1 MANSIAL
8 AQKYSPILDEI
19 YMRESLTSVLDTPA
33 DLVEF
38 VGAKT
43 ARIFKTA
50 VDGLGTTDRNGHY
63 VPGSVTST
71 WETYTLNW
79 DRNRSLEIDAMD
91 DEETLS
97 MAFGANVSE
106 FYRTKLI
113 PEIDAMTFAKICG
126 KSGIQTATAA
136 DIGNVSDI
144 LVAVDAAQQALDDKE
159 VPYEGRILFVSP
171 ATYYKLKGKISRY
184 LANEETVQRNIQ
196 MLDDMR
202 VIPVPSARFNTAI
215 DLYDGVTSGQTA
227 GGYSNVPATGYS
239 YPINFLL
246 VHPSAVKKIMKRMVS
261 KVISP
266 EMNQD
271 ADAWKF
277 AIRAYGDVFVMD
289 NKVDG
294 IYLHRGAT
302 ANS

>member
-19 YMRESLTSVLDTPA
+19 YKRESLSAILDTPA
-33 DLVEF
+33 DLVQW
-38 VGAKT
+38 VGADT
-43 ARIFKTA
+43 ARIFKTD
-50 VDGLGTTDRNGHY
+50 VDGLGTTNRNGHY
-63 VPGSVTST
+63 VPGSVTSS
-71 WETYTLNW
+71 WETYKLAW

-97 MAFGANVSE
+97 MAFGANVAE
-106 FYRTKLI
+106 FYRTQLI
-113 PEIDAMTFAKICG
+113 PEVDAYTFAKICG
-126 KSGIQTATAA
+126 TTGINVATPA
-136 DIGNVSDI
+136 DIGSVSDI
-144 LVAVDAAQQALDDKE
+144 LADIDVANQALDNFE

-171 ATYYKLKGKISRY
+171 AAYYKLKGKITRY
-184 LANEETVQRNIQ
+184 LANEETVQRNIYQ
-196 MLDDMR
+196 LDSMR
-202 VIPVPSARFNTAI
+202 VVPVPQARFNTAI
-215 DLYDGVTSGQTA
+215 DLLDGVTSGQEA
-227 GGYSNVPATGYS
+227 GGFSNVPASGSS

-246 VHPSAVKKIMKRMVS
+246 VHPSAIMKVMKRLVS
-261 KVISP
+261 KTISP

-277 AIRAYGDVFVMD
+277 AIRAYGDTFVKD
-289 NKVDG
+289 QKVKG

>member
-19 YMRESLTSVLDTPA
+19 YERESLTAILDTPS
-33 DLVEF
+33 DLVQWI
-38 VGAKT
+38 GADT
-43 ARIFKTA
+43 AKIFKTE

-63 VPGSVTST
+63 VAGSVTSA
-71 WETYTLNW
+71 WETYQLKW

-91 DEETLS
+91 DEETLA
-97 MAFGANVSE
+97 MAFGANVAE

-113 PEIDAMTFAKICG
+113 PEVDAYTFAKICG
-126 KSGIQTATAA
+126 TVGISAATPA
-136 DIGNVSDI
+136 DLASISDI
-144 LVAVDAAQQALDDKE
+144 LAAIDTANQTMDDDE
-159 VPYEGRILFVSP
+159 VPYEGRILFLSP
-171 ATYYKLKGKISRY
+171 GAYYALKGKITRY
-184 LANEETVQRNIQ
+184 LANEENVQRNIYQ
-196 MLDDMR
+196 LDSMR

-215 DLYDGVTSGQTA
+215 DLLDGVTAGQEA
-227 GGYSNVPATGYS
+227 GGYSNVPSSGYS

-246 VHPSAVKKIMKRMVS
+246 VHPSAIMKVMKRMVS

-266 EMNQD
+266 DVNQD

-277 AIRAYGDVFVMD
+277 AIRAYGDTFVKD
-289 NKVDG
+289 QKVSG

>member
-1 MANSIAL
+1 MPNSIAL

-19 YMRESLTSVLDTPA
+19 YMRESLSAILDTPS
-33 DLVEF
+33 DLVQF
-38 VGAKT
+38 VGANT
-43 ARIFKTA
+43 ARVFKTE

-63 VPGSVTST
+63 VPGSVTSA
-71 WETYTLNW
+71 WETYTLAW

-113 PEIDAMTFAKICG
+113 PEVDAYTFAKICG
-126 KSGIQTATAA
+126 TTGIQTATAA
-136 DIGNVSDI
+136 DIGSVSDI
-144 LVAVDAAQQALDDKE
+144 LAAIDTAQQALDDKE

-171 ATYYKLKGKISRY
+171 AAYYKLKGKVTRY
-184 LANEETVQRNIQ
+184 LANEETVQRNIYQ
-196 MLDDMR
+196 LDDMR
-202 VIPVPSARFNTAI
+202 VIMVPSARFNTAI
-215 DLYDGVTSGQTA
+215 DLLDGKTSGQTA
-227 GGYSNVPATGYS
+227 GGYSNVPGTGYS

-246 VHPSAVKKIMKRMVS
+246 IHPSAVMKIMKRMVS

-266 EMNQD
+266 EVNQD

-277 AIRAYGDVFVMD
+277 AIRAYGDTFVKD
-289 NKVDG
+289 NKVKG